1 MADYPLING
10 QIYSFASAEV
20 KVGIQVFTGFTD
32 ISYTQTL
39 EPGVF
44 RGTRPEKLARTI
56 GEHNVEGSF
65 TLVKVEYQELIA
77 ALGNGYMETEF
88 DITVTYSEVNG
99 PITTDVLQAC
109 RITSEED
116 SHSQGTD
123 ALMVAA
129 DLDIIRMTRNGLV
142 PILGQL
148 GG

>member
-1 MADYPLING
+1 MADYPKING
-10 QIYSFASAEV
+10 QIYSFASIEI
-20 KVGIQVFTGFTD
+20 KVGTTVFTGFTD
-32 ISYTQTL
+32 LSYTQTL
-39 EPGVF
+39 EPGDF

-77 ALGNGYMETEF
+77 ALGNGYMEIEF
-88 DITVTYSEVNG
+88 DITANYSEVNS
-99 PITTDVLQAC
+99 PITTDVLTAC

-123 ALMVAA
+123 ALVVAC
-129 DLDIIRMTRNGLV
+129 DLNIMKMTRNGLL

-148 GG
+148 

>member
-1 MADYPLING
+1 MADYPKING
-10 QIYSFASAEV
+10 QIYSFASTEV
-20 KVGIQVFTGFTD
+20 KVGTRIFTGFTD

-77 ALGNGYMETEF
+77 ALGDGYMQTPF
-88 DITVTYSEVNG
+88 DITVTYAETNS
-99 PITTDVLQAC
+99 PIVTDVLTAC

-123 ALMVAA
+123 ALVVAC
-129 DLDIIRMTRNGLV
+129 DLDIIKMTRNGLL
-142 PILGQL
+142 PIVGQL
-148 GG
+148 